1 MYEMENVRA
10 HCDIPCKVYDPAISI
25 IAVVTI
31 LRLIDL
37 IEENEKDQINTSRTV
52 TLSRLASE
60 KEKHAKIVKD
70 EITVIWGD
78 YFKSPQL
85 ESFPETHNLVH
96 SIMQSASKCKQ
107 EVNRGA
113 AEKLLDQVNEFAT
126 VFWKTK
132 GIETR
137 LVTAP
142 YPPAPKV
149 VQPIL

>member
-107 EVNRGA
+107 EVNREA
-113 AEKLLDQVNEFAT
+113 AEKLLEQVNEFAT

-137 LVTAP
+137 SVTAP

>member
-1 MYEMENVRA
+1 MYKIENVRA

-37 IEENEKDQINTSRTV
+37 IEEHEQDQISTSIMV

-85 ESFPETHNLVH
+85 EAFPETHNLVH

-142 YPPAPKV
+142 YPPAPQV

>member
-1 MYEMENVRA
+1 MYKIENVRA

-37 IEENEKDQINTSRTV
+37 IEENEQDQISTSRMV

-78 YFKSPQL
+78 YFKNPQL

-142 YPPAPKV
+142 YPPAPQV

>member
-1 MYEMENVRA
+1 MYEIENVKA

-37 IEENEKDQINTSRTV
+37 IEENEQDQISTSKTV

-60 KEKHAKIVKD
+60 KEKDAKIVKD

-107 EVNRGA
+107 EAKRGA

-132 GIETR
+132 GLETR
-137 LVTAP
+137 VVTAP
-142 YPPAPKV
+142 YPPAPQV

>member
-1 MYEMENVRA
+1 MYKMENVRA

-37 IEENEKDQINTSRTV
+37 IEEHEQDQISTSRMV

-107 EVNRGA
+107 EVSRGA

-142 YPPAPKV
+142 YPPAPQV

>member
-1 MYEMENVRA
+1 MFKMEVARA

-25 IAVVTI
+25 VAVVTI

-37 IEENEKDQINTSRTV
+37 IEENQKDQSKTSQVV

-70 EITVIWGD
+70 EVTVIWGD
-78 YFKSPQL
+78 YFKAPQL
-85 ESFPETHNLVH
+85 KEFPEIHGLVH

-107 EVNRGA
+107 EVSREAG
-113 AEKLLDQVNEFAT
+113 ERLLEQVNDFAEI
-126 VFWKTK
+126 FWKSK

-137 LVTAP
+137 QVAAP
-142 YPPAPKV
+142 YPPGPQV